1 MQDKEDDRK
10 AQPKPYKLRRYYI
23 PADLEDHKTAFDSWV
38 SFFHEV
44 YDLTPL
50 LHQHRGDL
58 LCGPIIQAAGTDITH
73 WFDLTSHEV
82 LYSQPKTYIHPEF
95 NLKAVYCPWGRYLH
109 VLPAGPDAEFDN
121 SFEVPW
127 WRDRDRYCIGRLSRC
142 PRKLRVI
149 NMLSKQDDIIQ
160 VASEE
165 TLSEILDRYLPL
177 NDHAASYTWK
187 RLGRPLDME
196 LTLEENG
203 IEDESR
209 EFLELDIDEDYYT
222 PAVHLYYN
230 DDLTVK

>member
-1 MQDKEDDRK
+1 
-10 AQPKPYKLRRYYI
+10 
-23 PADLEDHKTAFDSWV
+23 
-38 SFFHEV
+38 
-44 YDLTPL
+44 
-50 LHQHRGDL
+50 
-58 LCGPIIQAAGTDITH
+58 
-73 WFDLTSHEV
+73 
-82 LYSQPKTYIHPEF
+82 
-95 NLKAVYCPWGRYLH
+95 
-109 VLPAGPDAEFDN
+109 
-121 SFEVPW
+121 
-127 WRDRDRYCIGRLSRC
+127 
-142 PRKLRVI
+142 
-149 NMLSKQDDIIQ
+149 MLSKQDDIIQ